1 MRRKERS
8 GPGIG
13 NCDDA
18 VMGPASGVEV
28 AVEESETAD
37 LAESPALAD
46 KQPREKSE
54 TITKTDRQEG
64 HFMAGSPLESEGPH
78 ATRSNFAERQ
88 GFREPSYA
96 LFLGLGFLASDSNAA
111 QNTPS
116 SRIIQGIS
124 YFFAGFLFTV
134 TKMEEMAVGTE
145 AEYSNC
151 V

>member
-1 MRRKERS
+1 M
-8 GPGIG
+8 G

-18 VMGPASGVEV
+18 VMGPASGVEA
-28 AVEESETAD
+28 AVDESETAE
-37 LAESPALAD
+37 LAGSPALAD
-46 KQPREKSE
+46 KQPREKTE
-54 TITKTDRQEG
+54 TITKTERQEG
-64 HFMAGSPLESEGPH
+64 HFMAGSPLTQKDLTLPGVL
-78 ATRSNFAERQ
+78 RGGQ

-134 TKMEEMAVGTE
+134 TKMEEMGGLERRLGILITFRTYKLE
-145 AEYSNC
+145 GRS
-151 V
+151 

>member
-1 MRRKERS
+1 M
-8 GPGIG
+8 G

-18 VMGPASGVEV
+18 VMGLSSGVEA
-28 AVEESETAD
+28 AVDEGETAE

-46 KQPREKSE
+46 KQPREKTE
-54 TITKTDRQEG
+54 TITKTERQEG
-64 HFMAGSPLESEGPH
+64 HFMAGSPLNQKDLTLPGVL
-78 ATRSNFAERQ
+78 RGDQ

-124 YFFAGFLFTV
+124 YFFAGFLLTV

-145 AEYSNC
+145 ARYSNS
-151 V
+151 VQNR